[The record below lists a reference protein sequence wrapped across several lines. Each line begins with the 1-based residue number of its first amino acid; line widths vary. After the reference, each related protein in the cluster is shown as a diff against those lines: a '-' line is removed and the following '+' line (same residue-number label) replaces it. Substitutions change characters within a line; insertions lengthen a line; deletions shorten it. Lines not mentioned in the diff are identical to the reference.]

1 MSREELWFR
10 RAWLPVRNWARSST
24 ALAVSTLPAPDHGT
38 SILADVL
45 GRNEYD
51 ALRLVPD
58 SPTAK
63 AAADLIAAGVAT
75 GPIDQSGITGGRKDW
90 YAVNVDVYGVAAG
103 GRVIVAQERHTWQ
116 TKYGRRHKKW
126 YWLLWRPK
134 PGWLSWRELSPQ
146 VVRGTIRCDDDPAA
160 PVRRFVDLLPED
172 LAEAVRVNPRAEW
185 AERTPAFEGL
195 SGDHYYKAVAVVQHE
210 DGGVTLH
217 SIYDHSVEYQIGVT
231 LSQPVRRQ
239 HGGGYYVR
247 RTSETAATASV
258 PDNSDLADAPRAVLR
273 VRCEGPYTKYDNGKL
288 AFSRITPLE
297 IVTWP
302 AGIPHPDRVAEEGTA

>member
-1 MSREELWFR
+1 M
-10 RAWLPVRNWARSST
+10 ST

-51 ALRLVPD
+51 ALILAEG
-58 SPTAK
+58 SLAAK
-63 AAADLIAAGVAT
+63 AAADLIQAAVKV
-75 GPIDQSGITGGRKDW
+75 GPIDKPGISGGRKDW
-90 YAVNVDVYGVAAG
+90 TAVNVDVYGIAADG
-103 GRVIVAQERHTWQ
+103 SVIVAQERHTWQ
-116 TKYGRRHKKW
+116 TKYGRQHRKW

-134 PGWLSWRELSPQ
+134 PGWVNWRELNPGA
-146 VVRGTIRCDDDPAA
+146 VRGTIRCDDDPAA
-160 PVRRFVDLLPED
+160 PVRRFASLLPED
-172 LAEAVRVNPRAEW
+172 LAEAVRGTPRAAW
-185 AERTPAFEGL
+185 AERTPAFPDL
-195 SGDHYYKAVAVVQHE
+195 SGDYYKAVAVVQHD
-210 DGGVTLH
+210 DGTVTMH
-217 SIYDHSVEYQIGVT
+217 SIYDQAVEYQIGGT
-231 LSQPVRRQ
+231 LGQQVRRD
-239 HGGGYYVR
+239 HKGGFYVR
-247 RTSETAATASV
+247 ATPEAAATASV